1 MTTNSIESKWL
12 IPDSP
17 KNTSH
22 SWNEDHQQYP
32 DRVFSLTV
40 DPTLCRTLIKDLPD
54 LAGANVLIPGCG
66 SEVSLQAKILEL
78 CPNIGR
84 VISTDFSQQAIAK
97 SSSRWESCL
106 HSINGYNAAKFEF
119 SEADSTRLTK
129 DRPEWEGEF
138 DYVLVVNSVLSDLDA
153 HNRQMLAEFHRV
165 LKPGGK
171 LYGFFPTVLCGLEIL
186 SLPLEQ
192 KGQLE
197 IGEIDLIS
205 SMLHERKQ
213 DCHQIFYMPLRL
225 RRIFKEVGFDR
236 VNFEIFFCE
245 SEYFNSK
252 DIYGIDDPDICIW
265 EFLVRLH
272 K

>member
-1 MTTNSIESKWL
+1 MTTNSVESKWL
-12 IPDSP
+12 IPNFP

-40 DPTLCRTLIKDLPD
+40 DPTLCKTLIADLPN

-66 SEVSLQAKILEL
+66 SEVSLQAAILEL

-84 VISTDFSQQAIAK
+84 VVSTDFSQQAIAK
-97 SSSRWESCL
+97 SSSRWQSRL
-106 HSINGYNAAKFEF
+106 HSINGSNAAKFEF
-119 SEADSTRLTK
+119 LEADSTRLTK
-129 DRPEWEGEF
+129 DRPEWEGKF
-138 DYVLVVNSVLSDLDA
+138 DCVLVVNSVLSDLDA
-153 HNRQMLAEFHRV
+153 HNRQMLAEFNRV

-171 LYGFFPTVLCGLEIL
+171 LYGFFPTVFCGVEIDILTLGQNERLEN
-186 SLPLEQ
+186 
-192 KGQLE
+192 
-197 IGEIDLIS
+197 GEIDLIGS
-205 SMLHERKQ
+205 TLYERKQ

-225 RRIFKEVGFDR
+225 KRIFREVGFNR
-236 VNFEIFFCE
+236 SNFEIFFCE

-265 EFLVRLH
+265 EFLVRLQ